1 MQSLESIISAYIV
14 SAVESLFNTKIESG
28 SVTFSATN
36 PAFEGDIT
44 LVVFPYV
51 KLSGKNPEQTGQ
63 LLGDYLLKE
72 LPTIASYNVVKGFLN
87 LVLTEEFWKSRF
99 NIILEDNAY
108 GSIKPEEH
116 SPLVMVEYSS
126 PNTNK
131 PLHLGHTRNI
141 LLGHSVSEI
150 LKAAGNKVMKV
161 NLVNDRGIHICK
173 SMLAWKRFGN
183 GETPETNGLK
193 GDHLV
198 GKYYVKYDQWYK
210 TELLYANTLAWD
222 LFKKIKERNALV
234 KIQQISSEDIKTVVD
249 LILGFLLPAFIKT
262 VKSHTDKEEPNVN
275 LIDLDKIDQKGME
288 NNEFSF
294 FEDYKRA
301 KKEEKTLEE
310 KGKYTLSEK
319 DKKEFEQSF
328 EGIKNKLEPIKLAQD
343 MLRKWEA
350 GDTEVKALWAKM
362 NGWVYDGFAYTYKK
376 LGVKFDKIYYES
388 NTYILGKEI
397 IEEGLKK
404 NVFVKR
410 ADGAVIVDLTAEKL
424 DEKVLL
430 RSDGTSVYMTQDL
443 GTAVERHKEFPF
455 DKLVYV
461 VGNEQDY
468 HFKVLKLTLKKLGY
482 EWADGLFHLS
492 YGMVELPDGKMKS
505 REGTVVDADELI
517 NTMET
522 NARLLSEEKGLVEGM
537 QEDEKA
543 ELYHRVGMAALKY
556 FILKVDP
563 KKKMLFNPKE
573 SIDLHGNT
581 GPFIQYTHARCR
593 SIWRKSELTTIPKPE
608 ILTDLQPKE
617 KELIKILNGFP
628 TAVLDAAKELSPAL
642 IANYTY
648 ELAKTFNQFY
658 DACPVL
664 KEENVSVRNFR
675 LALTHTV
682 ARTIKSAFALLGI
695 EVPERM

>member
-14 SAVESLFNTKIESG
+14 SAAGSLFNAKIEPG
-28 SVTFSATN
+28 SITFSATN

-51 KLSGKNPEQTGQ
+51 KLAGKGPEQTGE
-63 LLGDYLLKE
+63 LIGEYLKQE
-72 LPTIASYNVVKGFLN
+72 LPIIASYNVVKGFLN
-87 LVLTEEFWKSRF
+87 LVIKDEFWKSRF
-99 NIILEDNAY
+99 NAILEDNSF
-108 GSIKPEEH
+108 GTKKPEAN
-116 SPLVMVEYSS
+116 SPFVMVEYSS

-173 SMLAWKRFGN
+173 SMVAWQLVGN
-183 GETPETNGLK
+183 NETPETNNIK

-198 GKYYVKYDQWYK
+198 GKYYVAFDKLNKEANINFIQGYYAIIKPIVEVEETEGYWACFPYLHSFIEGNDISEGINKDENLKQNHRKWFDENIRYQTLNIQKAVPSHLVQETIKKALSFYDGMWK
-210 TELLYANTLAWD
+210 KHPMTLAID
-222 LFKKIKERNALV
+222 M
-234 KIQQISSEDIKTVVD
+234 
-249 LILGFLLPAFIKT
+249 
-262 VKSHTDKEEPNVN
+262 
-275 LIDLDKIDQKGME
+275 LID
-288 NNEFSF
+288 
-294 FEDYKRA
+294 
-301 KKEEKTLEE
+301 
-310 KGKYTLSEK
+310 
-319 DKKEFEQSF
+319 
-328 EGIKNKLEPIKLAQD
+328 
-343 MLRKWEA
+343 WEA

-362 NGWVYDGFAYTYKK
+362 NGWVYDGFAHTYKK
-376 LGVKFDKIYYES
+376 LGVDFDKIYYES

-410 ADGAVIVDLTAEKL
+410 PDGAVIIDLTAEKL

-455 DKLVYV
+455 DKHIYT

-468 HFKVLKLTLKKLGY
+468 HFKVLKITLKKLGY

-517 NTMET
+517 ADMEN

-537 QEDEKA
+537 EEEEKQQ
-543 ELYHRVGMAALKY
+543 LYHRVGMAALKY

-573 SIDLHGNT
+573 SIDLQGNT

-593 SIWRKSELTTIPKPE
+593 SIWRKSALTEIPTPDASVE
-608 ILTDLQPKE
+608 LQPKE
-617 KELIKILNGFP
+617 KELIKILNGFSA
-628 TAVLDAAKELSPAL
+628 AVENAAAEYSPAL
-642 IANYTY
+642 VANYTY

-658 DACPVL
+658 DVCPVL
-664 KEENVSVRNFR
+664 KEENSSVRNFR

-682 ARTIKSAFALLGI
+682 ARTIKSAFLMLGI

>member
-87 LVLTEEFWKSRF
+87 LLLTEEFWKSRF

-108 GSIKPEEH
+108 GSIESGEH

-173 SMLAWKRFGN
+173 SMLAWKNWGN
-183 GETPETNGLK
+183 GETPESSGLK
-193 GDHLV
+193 GDFLV
-198 GKYYVKYDQWYK
+198 GKYYVEFDRHY
-210 TELLYANTLAWD
+210 
-222 LFKKIKERNALV
+222 
-234 KIQQISSEDIKTVVD
+234 
-249 LILGFLLPAFIKT
+249 
-262 VKSHTDKEEPNVN
+262 KEEIKA
-275 LIDLDKIDQKGME
+275 LKESGLSDE
-288 NNEFSF
+288 EA
-294 FEDYKRA
+294 A
-301 KKEEKTLEE
+301 KKAPLIME
-310 KGKYTLSEK
+310 
-319 DKKEFEQSF
+319 
-328 EGIKNKLEPIKLAQD
+328 AQQ

-350 GDTEVKALWAKM
+350 GDIKVKALWAKM

-376 LGVKFDKIYYES
+376 LGVNFDKIYYES